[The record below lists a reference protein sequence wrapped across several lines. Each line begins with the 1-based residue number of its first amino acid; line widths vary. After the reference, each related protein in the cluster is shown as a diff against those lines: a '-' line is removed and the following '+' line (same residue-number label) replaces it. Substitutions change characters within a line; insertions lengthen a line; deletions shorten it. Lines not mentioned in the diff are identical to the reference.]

1 MIIVRKLNTK
11 TFTGRDLVERLYSE
25 SWELEQREYGLVK
38 KILRKTVRPILNSM
52 ISNKQKSMDK
62 LNKSIK
68 EDYVSDKRPEIMQ
81 SLGRKAK
88 ELGVKVLKGKKKD
101 NLGSD
106 SIESSK
112 RLIKEREKTGKKAK
126 IRLSRENNWEIDA
139 KNIKSIERNRLINS
153 NKPQQRKL
161 GKAAINNKFVIN
173 HKGSQASLAHEIGH
187 VIDDS
192 SKGVSKEFISRVKP
206 KGISGAIKEYKNAS
220 KTVEKERSA
229 SNNAIK
235 LLKDAGVKGKE
246 LKRAEKELNESLKTY
261 KLSRSKKVL
270 EALNRGLDDLTPSEK
285 ERLKINRENKIENLK
300 RSIKSVFKKK

>member
-88 ELGVKVLKGKKKD
+88 EL
-101 NLGSD
+101 
-106 SIESSK
+106 
-112 RLIKEREKTGKKAK
+112 
-126 IRLSRENNWEIDA
+126 
-139 KNIKSIERNRLINS
+139 
-153 NKPQQRKL
+153 
-161 GKAAINNKFVIN
+161 
-173 HKGSQASLAHEIGH
+173 
-187 VIDDS
+187 
-192 SKGVSKEFISRVKP
+192 
-206 KGISGAIKEYKNAS
+206 
-220 KTVEKERSA
+220 
-229 SNNAIK
+229 
-235 LLKDAGVKGKE
+235 
-246 LKRAEKELNESLKTY
+246 NESLKTY

>member
-1 MIIVRKLNTK
+1 MIILLKNK
-11 TFTGRDLVERLYSE
+11 SFTGKDLIEKLYSE
-25 SWELEQREYGLVK
+25 GWELEQREYGLVK
-38 KILRKTVRPILNSM
+38 KIFRKTVRPILNSM

-106 SIESSK
+106 SIE

-220 KTVEKERSA
+220 KTVEKEKSA

-235 LLKDAGVKGKE
+235 LLKDVGVKGKE

>member
-11 TFTGRDLVERLYSE
+11 TFTGRDLVEKLYSE

-88 ELGVKVLKGKKKD
+88 EL
-101 NLGSD
+101 
-106 SIESSK
+106 
-112 RLIKEREKTGKKAK
+112 
-126 IRLSRENNWEIDA
+126 
-139 KNIKSIERNRLINS
+139 
-153 NKPQQRKL
+153 
-161 GKAAINNKFVIN
+161 
-173 HKGSQASLAHEIGH
+173 
-187 VIDDS
+187 
-192 SKGVSKEFISRVKP
+192 
-206 KGISGAIKEYKNAS
+206 
-220 KTVEKERSA
+220 
-229 SNNAIK
+229 
-235 LLKDAGVKGKE
+235 
-246 LKRAEKELNESLKTY
+246 NESLKTY

>member
-1 MIIVRKLNTK
+1 MIILLKNK
-11 TFTGRDLVERLYSE
+11 SFTGRDLVERLYSE
-25 SWELEQREYGLVK
+25 GWELEQREYGLVK

-68 EDYVSDKRPEIMQ
+68 EDYVSDKRPKIMQ

-101 NLGSD
+101 NLGSGFNKV
-106 SIESSK
+106 SK
-112 RLIKEREKTGKKAK
+112 GSKAG
-126 IRLSRENNWEIDA
+126 LSRSRNWEYES
-139 KNIKSIERNRLINS
+139 KNISKIKKDFLINS

-161 GKAAINNKFVIN
+161 GKAVISNKFVIN

-187 VIDDS
+187 VIDDRK
-192 SKGVSKEFISRVKP
+192 SKFFKEVVSNAKQ

-220 KTVEKERSA
+220 KTIKKERSA

-246 LKRAEKELNESLKTY
+246 LKRAEKELDESLKTY

-270 EALNRGLDDLTPSEK
+270 EALNKGLEDLTPVEK
-285 ERLKINRENKIENLK
+285 DRLRHIRRNKIDNIK
-300 RSIKSVFKKK
+300 NSVKSIFNKKDK